1 MVKIT
6 FEGTVKRNYDETRGQ
21 YTSRYMVVTD
31 DGGKYANVLRFK
43 LKSSATPAPE
53 GAKVKVAA
61 YVDGHEWTNQQGQI
75 MYFTDFT
82 VDTVEVLSAPAV
94 PAAPAAPT
102 APATAHDWA
111 SLLALGAANGE
122 DQTAVTA
129 RCNAYK
135 AKVNRR
141 FTPED
146 YATLGAE
153 IVAAHKPAPGA
164 PQPSFDD
171 DCPF

>member
-6 FEGTVKRNYDETRGQ
+6 FEGTVRRNYDETRGQ

-31 DGGKYANVLRFK
+31 DGGKYENVLRFK
-43 LKSSATPAPE
+43 LKPDATPAPE

-61 YVDGHEWTNQQGQI
+61 YVDGREWTNQKGEI
-75 MYFTDFT
+75 MYFTDFK
-82 VDTVEVLSAPAV
+82 VDTVEVLSAPT
-94 PAAPAAPT
+94 APAASA

-122 DQTAVTA
+122 DQAAVTA

-153 IVAAHKPAPGA
+153 IVAAHKPAPAA